1 MMEFFYE
8 KKDFFQLK
16 EVERLCHKEKGINA
30 MSVKDVLMS
39 LVHDGMVDTEKIG
52 TCVYFWAF
60 PNKATQKHKGTIQK
74 LKENVAI
81 TKAQHTKL
89 KDALQEA
96 RSARQDTN
104 ERQKLLDEL
113 EFKRTSLEK
122 LTTEL
127 YSLRRLDPNRLRL
140 LEEERQVALDSA
152 NRWTDNVFVIQSWI
166 AKKFP
171 VNEAAFRKQFGIPES
186 FDYLE

>member
-1 MMEFFYE
+1 MPEMQRSFVISSRVLAELTPEEEMFVVYVQSVVD
-8 KKDFFQLK
+8 KQ
-16 EVERLCHKEKGINA
+16 VERTFVKLRKRINPR
-30 MSVKDVLMS
+30 KPIGEFPTDPKKF
-39 LVHDGMVDTEKIG
+39 VH
-52 TCVYFWAF
+52 
-60 PNKATQKHKGTIQK
+60 NLSSHKGTIQK

-96 RSARQDTN
+96 RSARQDTD

-113 EFKRTSLEK
+113 EFKRTSLDK

-127 YSLRRLDPNRLRL
+127 YSLRRLDPNRLRS

-152 NRWTDNVFVIQSWI
+152 NRWTGAFHSIFVF
-166 AKKFP
+166 K
-171 VNEAAFRKQFGIPES
+171 KQFWISSVVE
-186 FDYLE
+186 